1 LLVSGYLGERLW
13 EACQVDVLTIMAIR
27 HMLHVAYMQHFFSH
41 QEYQQTTVD
50 GSEIPNNPPGMYK
63 TLQIMG

>member
-1 LLVSGYLGERLW
+1 
-13 EACQVDVLTIMAIR
+13 MAIR
-27 HMLHVAYMQHFFSH
+27 HMLHVAYMQQFFSH

>member
-1 LLVSGYLGERLW
+1 
-13 EACQVDVLTIMAIR
+13 MANG
-27 HMLHVAYMQHFFSH
+27 HMLHVAYMQQFFSH
-41 QEYQQTTVD
+41 RQEYQQTTVD